1 MGTAFAALLSFG
13 LMAGMLIT
21 VEALVNRRAR

>member
-1 MGTAFAALLSFG
+1 METALAALLSVG
-13 LMAGMLIT
+13 SMAGLLIT